1 MRSMKEKTS
10 MNQEIINVKLLDD
23 NGVDTLL
30 FEIPEIED
38 GISVNLNTN
47 EGQNDLKK
55 VFENLLVIINKQD
68 VELKLEIAEQ
78 YKKGLYKEVC
88 AEYIDDLNKE
98 IKAVRAEVLK
108 L

>member
-1 MRSMKEKTS
+1 MKEKTS
-10 MNQEIINVKLLDD
+10 MNPEMINVRLLDLD
-23 NGVDTLL
+23 GVDTLI
-30 FEIPEIED
+30 FELPETEN
-38 GISVNLNTN
+38 GISVNLNNN

-55 VFENLLVIINKQD
+55 VFENLLVLINDHD
-68 VELKLEIAEQ
+68 VELKLEIDEH

-98 IKAVRAEVLK
+98 IKSVRREVLK